1 MFAGA
6 AVGGVILGLGDAY
19 NLMLALHAAV
29 VFRGADLAQAVRQRL
44 RGLIARA
51 LLLLLLHALP
61 SLLPGEAV
69 ARVFA
74 SAAITYTISFG
85 LAAAAVLVLYRS
97 VRAPWARVWLPRITQ
112 QAANVYLEEYRAWQ
126 ERSAAE
132 RAPDA

>member
-6 AVGGVILGLGDAY
+6 AVGGAILGLGDAY

-44 RGLIARA
+44 RGLAARA
-51 LLLLLLHALP
+51 LLIVVLYSLP
-61 SLLPGEAV
+61 SLLPGEAL
-69 ARVFA
+69 ARVFV
-74 SAAITYTISFG
+74 SAAITYTISFA

-97 VRAPWARVWLPRITQ
+97 ARAPWARAWLPRITQ
-112 QAANVYLEEYRAWQ
+112 QAANVYLEDYRAWQ

-132 RAPDA
+132 RSPDA